1 MKYRMRSRVKG
12 ILFPAIAA
20 FFLGVGI
27 IGCSSSAEEGAPDAA
42 LTENGEAV
50 NSDPLANDANAN
62 SEGAAVEG
70 AEGNNEELSNLVSE
84 GSDNAASGENPAMDP
99 GLNANAGNDPFAN
112 PAGANAAAD
121 PAMNNTGALPVG
133 GENNG
138 ADPFASADAGAAAPV
153 DGANAA
159 MDPAATDPAAT
170 DPAAGNM
177 TAESA
182 PAEEIPAGNLPSWNA
197 ANAGNAAGNTAENA
211 AGEVANAEGNAA
223 ENNSENANTPAMDN
237 AAPEASGPSTGYVPE
252 KGTKLA
258 YYVSQGDTLGTI
270 AQKIYGN
277 KARWKE
283 LASNN
288 GLADAN
294 KIYPGDAILYTL
306 DDASQ
311 GFAEKYEGA
320 QKQSVTVNAG
330 DTLSSISA
338 RIYGSQGSWR
348 TLWKENP
355 SITNPDSISAGMTLY
370 YRASGAVAQNAEE
383 ALEVATASVI
393 QE

>member
-1 MKYRMRSRVKG
+1 MKYRVRSRLKG

-27 IGCSSSAEEGAPDAA
+27 IGCSSSSEEAAPDAA
-42 LTENGEAV
+42 LSENGEAV
-50 NSDPLANDANAN
+50 NSDPLANDANAKAAGG
-62 SEGAAVEG
+62 EGAAADG
-70 AEGNNEELSNLVSE
+70 KTANNEELTNLVSE
-84 GSDNAASGENPAMDP
+84 GSDNAAAGENPALDP

-112 PAGANAAAD
+112 PAAAPAAGADAAA
-121 PAMNNTGALPVG
+121 NGTGALPIG

-138 ADPFASADAGAAAPV
+138 ADPFANGDAGANAT
-153 DGANAA
+153 ANAA
-159 MDPAATDPAAT
+159 NAPVENAPAA
-170 DPAAGNM
+170 NV

-182 PAEEIPAGNLPSWNA
+182 PAEEIPAGNLPAWK
-197 ANAGNAAGNTAENA
+197 AGNANNAPANA
-211 AGEVANAEGNAA
+211 AGDVA
-223 ENNSENANTPAMDN
+223 ENNASNANEPAMNN
-237 AAPEASGPSTGYVPE
+237 ASNAVSGPSTGFVPE
-252 KGTKLA
+252 KGAKLA
-258 YYVSQGDTLGTI
+258 YYVSRGDTLGTI

-288 GLADAN
+288 NLTDPN
-294 KIYPGDAILYTL
+294 KIYPGDALLYTL

-320 QKQSVTVNAG
+320 SKQSVTVKSG
-330 DTLSSISA
+330 DTLSGIA
-338 RIYGSQGSWR
+338 AKIFGSQGTWR

-355 SITNPDSISAGMTLY
+355 SVTNPDRIAAGMTLY
-370 YRASGAVAQNAEE
+370 YRAGGSVAQMDDQGEVVSSLE
-383 ALEVATASVI
+383 A